1 MDSLEIALMF
11 LAAAVFTV
19 VVFRLLHL
27 PAMLGYLTAGIAI
40 SPFAFSVAGEAA
52 SLAYLAEFGVVFLM
66 FVIGLEFNLPKLL
79 NMRKEVFGLGAS
91 QVLITILGAV
101 AGNFIFLYAAPLL
114 GSTWDITWQASL
126 VLGAALTMSSTAI
139 VVKLMADRAELES
152 RHGRLV
158 IGILLF
164 QDLAVVPLLV
174 LIPALGEVNEG
185 NLWQL
190 LAIACA
196 KGVAIVCLLL
206 WGGHRVIGRWLR
218 IVDRR
223 KSEELFL
230 LNVLWLVLGFS
241 WVSEHAGLSLAM
253 GAFLAGMLIAETEY
267 KDRVEKDIKP
277 FHDILLGL
285 FFITIGMKLDWAVLS
300 QSWYVVLILVVIPV
314 LAKGVLI
321 AVIARAFGTRGGV
334 SIRTGIYLA
343 QAGEFGFVLLT
354 LGSERGLIEPAW
366 VSPILA
372 AMVLSMI
379 MTPFMIMRSESLV
392 YRFSRSAWLERS
404 VELTELSQHAL
415 KDRQHVII
423 CGFGRCGKNLA
434 AIFDKERIRFVALD
448 INDDEVARDRIA
460 GYRVELGDSTDLASL
475 VAAGL
480 HRASAVVVSYN
491 DTAAARKI
499 IRLVKEHANHVPVIV
514 RTEDDRDYDA
524 LVAEGAHSVV
534 PDVFEGSLALAS
546 QTLLRIG
553 IIAQRVDALIL
564 SERRGYYDLRSDKS
578 AEVV

>member
-1 MDSLEIALMF
+1 MKSLEIALIL
-11 LAAAVFTV
+11 LAAAVCTV
-19 VVFRLLHL
+19 VTFRFLHL
-27 PAMLGYLTAGIAI
+27 PAMLGYLTAGIVI
-40 SPFAFSVAGEAA
+40 SPFAFSIANQAA
-52 SLAYLAEFGVVFLM
+52 SLSYLAEFGVVFLM

-79 NMRKEVFGLGAS
+79 KMRKEVFGLGAS

-101 AGNFIFLYAAPLL
+101 AGNFILLYAAALA
-114 GSTWDITWQASL
+114 GSTWEITWQASL
-126 VLGAALTMSSTAI
+126 VFGSALTMSSTAI

-152 RHGRLV
+152 KHGRLV

-174 LIPALGEVNEG
+174 LIPALGDIHEG
-185 NLWQL
+185 NLWQM

-206 WGGHRVIGRWLR
+206 WGGHRIIGRWLT
-218 IVDRR
+218 IVDQR

-230 LNVLWLVLGFS
+230 LNVLWIVLGFS

-285 FFITIGMKLDWAVLS
+285 FFITIGMKLDWAALS
-300 QSWYVVLILVVIPV
+300 QSWHVVLALTVVPV
-314 LAKGVLI
+314 LAKGALI
-321 AVIARAFGTRGGV
+321 AVIARAFGVRGGV

-366 VSPILA
+366 ASPILA

-379 MTPFMIMRSESLV
+379 ATPFMIMQSELLV

-404 VELTELSQHAL
+404 VELTQLSQHAL
-415 KDRQHVII
+415 KDRRHVII

-434 AIFDKERIRFVALD
+434 ALFEKDNIGFVALE
-448 INDDEVARDRIA
+448 INDDEVAKDRIA
-460 GYRVELGDSTDLASL
+460 GYRVELGDSTDLSSL

-480 HRASAVVVSYN
+480 HRASALVVSYN

-499 IRLVKEHANHVPVIV
+499 IRLVKDNAGHVPVIV

-524 LVAEGAHSVV
+524 LLAEGAQSVV

-553 IIAQRVDALIL
+553 ILPERVDALIL
-564 SERRGYYDLRSDKS
+564 SERRGYYDFRSAKS
-578 AEVV
+578 GEAV